1 MEDLPSYTD
10 IIFYTS
16 AQGSI
21 KLEVYYEGETFWLN
35 QKRLSELFD
44 VESNTIN
51 YHLKEIYQSG
61 ELELEPTTRKIRV
74 VQKEGS

>member
-1 MEDLPSYTD
+1 
-10 IIFYTS
+10 
-16 AQGSI
+16 
-21 KLEVYYEGETFWLN
+21 LEVYYEGETFWLN